1 MRRHTLSSRPGPG
14 PGLSEKADPGPLEKP
29 DPIPKFTVRVKDSFL
44 TNLKVLI
51 SNMTIGF

>member
-29 DPIPKFTVRVKDSFL
+29 DLIPKFTVRVKDSFL

-51 SNMTIGF
+51 SNMTIVF